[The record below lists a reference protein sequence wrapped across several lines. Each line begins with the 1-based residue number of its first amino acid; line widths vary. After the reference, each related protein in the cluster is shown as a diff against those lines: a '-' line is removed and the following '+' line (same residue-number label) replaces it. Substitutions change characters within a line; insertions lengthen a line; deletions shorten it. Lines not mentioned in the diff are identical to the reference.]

1 MNKHHLILGGAKSG
15 KTAFAEQL
23 VLSGSDKP
31 LYIATGRAWDD
42 EMRNRIDAHQK
53 IRADKFVTIEEPLA
67 LIDALE
73 TNANVSQNVLVDCL
87 TLWIT
92 NLMMEERSIENEVD
106 KLSQWLSSN
115 TQQRVILV
123 SNEVGQGI
131 VPENK
136 MARSFVDH
144 AGISHQKLAAV
155 CHRVSFITAGLE
167 QRLKG

>member
-15 KTAFAEQL
+15 KTAFAERL
-23 VLSGSDKP
+23 ALSGNDKP

-42 EMRNRIDAHQK
+42 EMRKRIDAHQK

-67 LIDALE
+67 LVDALE
-73 TNANVSQNVLVDCL
+73 TSANVSQNVLVDCL